1 MKKIYFIA
9 LLSIV
14 GYSAVG
20 QEYRFGIFADPQF
33 SWLKSDNKKL
43 DSDGLRT
50 NFNVGM
56 AMEKYFAKRYAFVTG
71 ISMNGVGGQ
80 LNYKV
85 ATTIH
90 TGDGDPQ
97 ISAGTGVLYKL
108 QYLSIPLGLKF
119 CTNEIG
125 YFTYYAHVGVTN
137 HILIRARVDIDNPDV
152 SGENVRDE
160 VNFYSAS
167 YQIGAGVEYSLG
179 GSAALQFG
187 VTYSNGIIDVLK
199 SSEFNAVNSG
209 VAIRVGVMF

>member
-9 LLSIV
+9 LLTMV
-14 GYSAVG
+14 GLSAFG

-33 SWLKSDNKKL
+33 FWLKT
-43 DSDGLRT
+43 DSKNLESNGTRT

-56 AMEKYFAKRYAFVTG
+56 ALEKYFAKRYAFLTG

-80 LNYKV
+80 LNYNV

-90 TGDGDPQ
+90 TSDGDKVLTP
-97 ISAGTGVLYKL
+97 GTGVLYKL

-125 YFTYYAHVGVTN
+125 YLTYYAHVGVTN
-137 HILIRARVDIDNPDV
+137 HVLIRAKADIDAQNV

-160 VNFYSAS
+160 INLYTAS
-167 YQIGAGVEYSLG
+167 YQIGAGAEYSLG
-179 GSAALQFG
+179 GSAALQLG
-187 VTYSNGIIDVLK
+187 VTYSNGVIDVLK
-199 SSEFNAVNSG
+199 SSDFNAISSG
-209 VAIRVGVMF
+209 VSIRVGVMF